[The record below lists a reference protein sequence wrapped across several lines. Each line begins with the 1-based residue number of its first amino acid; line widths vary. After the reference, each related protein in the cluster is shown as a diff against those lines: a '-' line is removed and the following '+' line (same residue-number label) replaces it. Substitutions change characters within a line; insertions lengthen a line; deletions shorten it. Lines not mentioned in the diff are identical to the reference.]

1 VPQGAQQ
8 GKKYRDALLD
18 AEVDRLA
25 RFYSDAEKE
34 ILRIINKAL
43 LKGDDLKYMQG
54 MLQNV
59 QAILGDLR
67 AGSKTWCEEAVPHI
81 YTEGIQFADAEI
93 ARYGGQVISGFGAIH
108 QEAAQVLAENTY
120 NRYADVVDFIG
131 RRTDD
136 IRRKL
141 ALESVRGT
149 VVGYET
155 WQQVADNYRAKLA
168 EEGITGFR
176 DRANRE
182 WNMSTYAEMV
192 ARTTTMQVHLEG
204 TANRLLEQGH
214 DLIEISSHVGACPL
228 CVPWEGKVLSLTG
241 KTPGYPTLEEAKA
254 AGLFHVNCRHAYGL
268 YIDLDK
274 EIERLEAELAAAPVA
289 GSDERG
295 IKPLPA
301 EGVEIVNDDSIVKV
315 ELIHTEDYTIPSG
328 PRKGEVIK
336 ERMGSSEV
344 RASKSKDGA
353 ITLMHMMVDE
363 KHRGKGLLVSL
374 LDKLVEEAGMPVTTS
389 KLFSD
394 QGKGAMEALVRK
406 GLSAII
412 GDGIDYLVHMKRFGK
427 VPIFK
432 TTEQAVKWAMQFS
445 KKGERNI

>member
-1 VPQGAQQ
+1 MPQGAQQ

-108 QEAAQVLAENTY
+108 QQAAQVLAENTY

-141 ALESVRGT
+141 ALESVRGS

-155 WQQVADNYRAKLA
+155 WQEVADNYRAKLA

-176 DRANRE
+176 DRAGHE
-182 WNMSTYAEMV
+182 WNMGTYAEMV
-192 ARTTTMQVHLEG
+192 ARTTTQQAHTEG
-204 TANRLLEQGH
+204 TLNRLSEQDH
-214 DLIEISSHVGACPL
+214 DLIIVSRHRGACSL
-228 CVPWEGKVLSLTG
+228 CVPWEGKVLSISG
-241 KTPGYPTLEEAKA
+241 KTKGYPTFEEAKA
-254 AGLFHVNCRHAYGL
+254 AGLMHPNCRHVVSL

-274 EIERLEAELAAAPVA
+274 EIAEL
-289 GSDERG
+289 E
-295 IKPLPA
+295 K
-301 EGVEIVNDDSIVKV
+301 
-315 ELIHTEDYTIPSG
+315 
-328 PRKGEVIK
+328 EV
-336 ERMGSSEV
+336 G
-344 RASKSKDGA
+344 
-353 ITLMHMMVDE
+353 
-363 KHRGKGLLVSL
+363 
-374 LDKLVEEAGMPVTTS
+374 
-389 KLFSD
+389 
-394 QGKGAMEALVRK
+394 
-406 GLSAII
+406 
-412 GDGIDYLVHMKRFGK
+412 
-427 VPIFK
+427 
-432 TTEQAVKWAMQFS
+432 
-445 KKGERNI
+445 